1 MKLELLGTATR
12 NAALDLSD
20 ARGLVAFVS
29 DPDAL
34 WREYMAAI
42 RAALA
47 SRGRLRGRGSVV
59 SVGAVGRGG
68 RGRRGAR
75 TVATVGSA
83 DFESLLEKMLA
94 AHALRREEFAAVWL
108 GTGRAETWQS
118 AAVVLLN
125 GPETT
130 RRARGDRGAA
140 GGGAG
145 GPDEDRPGHA
155 PSHDT
160 SATAWVRRL
169 IREGTSDVQR
179 LARAQVGTAELEARA
194 NELREAAAVK
204 RGDAEAAAMAWV
216 RERQDAETR
225 LLLYRDR
232 ERELRERLKRIRDAG
247 RDAGCVNCGRPL
259 EDRLDAVR
267 EARREEWEDVVQD
280 GKWWRRRRDQLELK
294 PDELKE
300 IESRAL
306 SLSAEIEDLSE
317 ELERRKV
324 QALELA
330 AATERLTRLRELEAR
345 IREGTGRTRQTE
357 DVNRDEAV
365 RLVET
370 ARERV
375 RAKVHAKLIALTGGR
390 FAGAFPELYADWLAG
405 NRGSGEDAAVLET
418 AARIT
423 LAEIAVDTG
432 VALGSVLLPAGLER
446 LNGEDL
452 PRTLADL
459 ARLARR
465 IPLVL
470 VKATPRVAAG
480 APESFDLLYSLE
492 GTGKGQRVRRRRPG
506 PAALWLQG

>member
-1 MKLELLGTATR
+1 MKLELLCTATR
-12 NAALDLSD
+12 TAALELSD

-59 SVGAVGRGG
+59 SVGAEGRGG
-68 RGRRGAR
+68 RGRRGAPA
-75 TVATVGSA
+75 VATVGSA
-83 DFESLLEKMLA
+83 DFESHLEKMLA

-108 GTGRAETWQS
+108 GTGRAETWLS
-118 AAVVLLN
+118 AAVALLN

-130 RRARGDRGAA
+130 RRARGDLGAV

-145 GPDEDRPGHA
+145 GRPDHA
-155 PSHDT
+155 PARDE
-160 SATAWVRRL
+160 SAAAWVRRL
-169 IREGTSDVQR
+169 IREATSDVQR
-179 LARAQVGTAELEARA
+179 LARAQVGTAELEAREK
-194 NELREAAAVK
+194 ELREAAAVK

-216 RERQDAETR
+216 RERQDAEIR

-306 SLSAEIEDLSE
+306 SLGAEIEDLSE

-324 QALELA
+324 QALEVA
-330 AATERLTRLRELEAR
+330 AATDRLTQLRELEAR
-345 IREGTGRTRQTE
+345 IAEGTGRTRQKE
-357 DVNRDEAV
+357 DANRDEAV
-365 RLVET
+365 RLVEA

-375 RAKVHAKLIALTGGR
+375 RAKVHARLIALTGGR

-405 NRGSGEDAAVLET
+405 NRGSGEDSAVLET

-423 LAEIAVDTG
+423 LAEIAVDAG
-432 VALGSVLLPAGLER
+432 VALGSVVLPAGLER

-492 GTGKGQRVRRRRPG
+492 DTGKGQRVRRRRPG